1 VTAPILSRQ
10 LAKSIVDALKRAGHL
25 VLAGGEGEAV
35 LRDLQIHIDPVLAKI
50 LPRIGRSPI
59 MGEVTSTFGD
69 EATDEAVE
77 ELVAELRE
85 ALLDSDGVEDVYAD
99 DRTIERMIFRCLLDD
114 LRNVGDVLDDAEDS
128 APPISVRLDTLGYV
142 AAHAARSADDDTLRD
157 ALDRA
162 AEAVKS
168 ELDRY
173 EPGSRTAFFR
183 PANPDPEQRI
193 DIESSIEE
201 ELSDLVDLGVVDLPT
216 VTRRVGLARELDRA
230 EQKAL
235 FRTIDKLAQK
245 HLSNALSPGSW
256 SWDGPGAL
264 SLTFT
269 PLAEPDERVIDE
281 QTQAFSAELAT
292 LDLSAPE
299 FSVPTPQAAS
309 PDAGALALAQAIAG
323 LKPAKPKDGAAK
335 EKAPKEKA
343 PAKKA
348 AADKSGPASEKP
360 EKPAKAEKAATKPA
374 AKKAATAKTAAKKKA
389 R

>member
-1 VTAPILSRQ
+1 MTAPILSRQ

-114 LRNVGDVLDDAEDS
+114 LRNVGDSLDDAEDS

-142 AAHAARSADDDTLRD
+142 AAHAARSADDETLRE

-173 EPGSRTAFFR
+173 DPPSRTAFFR

-216 VTRRVGLARELDRA
+216 VTRRVALARELDRA

-256 SWDGPGAL
+256 AWDGPGAL
-264 SLTFT
+264 TLTFT

-281 QTQAFSAELAT
+281 QTQSFSAELAT
-292 LDLSAPE
+292 LDLSAPPPPL
-299 FSVPTPQAAS
+299 VPAI

-323 LKPAKPKDGAAK
+323 LKPAKAKESAAK

-343 PAKKA
+343 PASKKA
-348 AADKSGPASEKP
+348 PASEKSAA
-360 EKPAKAEKAATKPA
+360 EKPPKADKAAKPA
-374 AKKAATAKTAAKKKA
+374 AKKAGTTKTTAKKKA